1 MAYIEIDSSNYFY
14 NLNQIAKKTGSA
26 DKIFAVLK
34 DNAYGHGLLEIASLA
49 KKFGIKRVVVKNL
62 KEALAIENMFEE
74 ILILSEIPKK
84 EIPKNISVTIND
96 INDLKILSP
105 KTNIHLKIDT
115 GMHRNGIEAK
125 YLKKAL
131 SLIKEKR
138 LNLLAVMTHF
148 RSADELSS
156 ELFWQKKVWN
166 EIKAQ
171 AKNFCKSLHL
181 QTPLFHSNNSA
192 ALFRLKTFDEDF
204 ARCGIATYGYLE
216 IDSIFGNFNLK
227 PVLKLWA
234 NKISSR
240 DLKKGERV
248 GYGGVFEA
256 KEDMKISTYDIG
268 YGDGFFRSDGKKN
281 LKTADGKKIL
291 GRISMDSFV
300 CEGDEEKILLI
311 DNAKQTA
318 KVFNTISYEITTKLS
333 PFIKRIVI

>member
-1 MAYIEIDSSNYFY
+1 MAYIEIDSSNYFH
-14 NLNQIAKKTGSA
+14 NLNQIAKKTGGA

-34 DNAYGHGLLEIASLA
+34 DNAYGHGLLEIALLA
-49 KKFGIKRVVVKNL
+49 KKFGVKRVVVKNL
-62 KEALAIENMFEE
+62 KEAVTIENMFEE

-84 EIPKNISVTIND
+84 EIPKNISITIND
-96 INDLKILSP
+96 INDLKILHP

-125 YLKKAL
+125 NLQKAL

-156 ELFWQKKVWN
+156 ELFWQKKIWD

-171 AKNFCKSLHL
+171 TKNFCKSLHL
-181 QTPLFHSNNSA
+181 KTPLFHSNNSA
-192 ALFRLKTFDEDF
+192 ALFRSKTFDEDF

-216 IDSIFGNFNLK
+216 TDLIFGDFNLK

-234 NKISSR
+234 EKISSR
-240 DLKKGERV
+240 VLKKGERV

-268 YGDGFFRSDGKKN
+268 YGDGFFRSDGTKK
-281 LKTADGKKIL
+281 LKTADGKEIL
-291 GRISMDSFV
+291 GRISMDNFV
-300 CEGDEEKILLI
+300 CEGDDEKILLI
-311 DNAKQTA
+311 DDAKKMAQF
-318 KVFNTISYEITTKLS
+318 FNTISYEITTKLS